1 MYIKDNITGV
11 VRLYGTDCHDS
22 LEISD
27 DGKYLTYY
35 NLQCGEGSKYG
46 SYSFV
51 TDDKGTLPS
60 NDEDLIKHG
69 AEAYFNIG
77 GFNDTTD
84 VLDNLRA
91 EIEQYQADCNLTN
104 SDEIDCKFCDSITFD
119 TIYRIIDKYRNE
131 VSE

>member
-51 TDDKGTLPS
+51 TDDKGTLPRD
-60 NDEDLIKHG
+60 DEDLIKHG
-69 AEAYFNIG
+69 AEAFFNIG

-84 VLDNLRA
+84 VLNKIRA
-91 EIEQYQADCNLTN
+91 ELMLIEGMEDAI
-104 SDEIDCKFCDSITFD
+104 E
-119 TIYRIIDKYRNE
+119 IIDRYRE
-131 VSE
+131 RSE